1 MNTTNQTQ
9 ETNPKDVLFDFADM
23 LASSLGSKEE
33 PNVNKALSVLMTL
46 TEVGNKNPAIVRK
59 IFSEKLMNDIADIM
73 PQVQRGNLGMVDM
86 IAIATR
92 LKHTFENA

>member
-46 TEVGNKNPAIVRK
+46 T
-59 IFSEKLMNDIADIM
+59 L
-73 PQVQRGNLGMVDM
+73 
-86 IAIATR
+86 
-92 LKHTFENA
+92 